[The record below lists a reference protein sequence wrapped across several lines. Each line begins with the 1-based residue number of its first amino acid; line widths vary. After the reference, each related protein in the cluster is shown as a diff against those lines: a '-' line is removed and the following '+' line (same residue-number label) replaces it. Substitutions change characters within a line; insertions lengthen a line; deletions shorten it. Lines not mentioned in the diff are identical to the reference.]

1 MRAILRDFKGDSSAS
16 ELVADVSAA
25 DIFCQ
30 NMYGENVTHLKN
42 SPLFSLIILAY
53 NLHHRSVASGP
64 STFHPSQSMLNCDTG
79 TRASLSLFRA
89 SATV

>member
-30 NMYGENVTHLKN
+30 NMYGEMWLTLKTPLVLVNN
-42 SPLFSLIILAY
+42 SGL
-53 NLHHRSVASGP
+53 
-64 STFHPSQSMLNCDTG
+64 
-79 TRASLSLFRA
+79 
-89 SATV
+89 